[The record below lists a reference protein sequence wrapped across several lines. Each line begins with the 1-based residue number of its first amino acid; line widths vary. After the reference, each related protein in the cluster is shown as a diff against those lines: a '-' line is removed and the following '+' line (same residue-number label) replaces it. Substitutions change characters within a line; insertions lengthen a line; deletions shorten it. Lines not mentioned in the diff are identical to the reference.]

1 MTTPQA
7 KRLRQVSMLIL
18 STLLFSFSMYA
29 QSAPPSASPTYS
41 RILPIAPTT
50 GKATQDALRKATQ
63 GALLRGK
70 AEMTK
75 TQGNSPNSEGGKS
88 KSPNSEGG
96 KKIHDGESDISG
108 SLDIKIGVK
117 SVKNIIDGG
126 DGNEAKTRIGV
137 VSKSGI
143 SGKLTINLEE
153 LGDINNR
160 VNGTNNKSYINIG
173 TVENSKIGGESIIKV
188 KAKNITSEVLG
199 GKDNIADMRIG
210 TVENSHIKTKLDIN
224 VDVEGEIKNSLKHGS
239 NNQAIMKIGSIENS
253 SLGEALIKVK
263 AKNITNEVSGGTF
276 NKAEMHIGTV
286 GKNSDIKNKADIDV
300 NVSGNIKNFVESTG
314 SKNEAIMKVGSIENS
329 KLGEAK
335 IVVVAKNITNSITS
349 NGNNNKAIMNVG
361 TITNTNGVGKVD
373 INVNINGDIRNS
385 ISGDGSDNEAR
396 MQIGGVNNAKV
407 GRQVDITVKSQGDIT
422 NEITTGSK
430 NKSEVTMGFVE

>member
-1 MTTPQA
+1 MTMLQS
-7 KRLRQVSMLIL
+7 KRLKQVSTLML

-29 QSAPPSASPTYS
+29 QSAPPSASPTMS
-41 RILPIAPTT
+41 IRPPIST
-50 GKATQDALRKATQ
+50 GPAGGNLTRN
-63 GALLRGK
+63 ALLKGNANITK
-70 AEMTK
+70 A
-75 TQGNSPNSEGGKS
+75 QSPFPNSKS
-88 KSPNSEGG
+88 GDSPKSSGG
-96 KKIHDGESDISG
+96 KKIHDGESDINN
-108 SLDIKIGVK
+108 LDIKIGVK

-153 LGDINNR
+153 LGDITNK

-188 KAKNITSEVLG
+188 KAKKITSEVLG
-199 GKDNIADMRIG
+199 GTDNMADMRIG
-210 TVENSHIKTKLDIN
+210 TVENSHIKNKLDIN
-224 VDVEGEIKNSLKHGS
+224 VDVEGEIKNSIKRGS

-253 SLGEALIKVK
+253 SLGEAIIKVK
-263 AKNITNEVSGGTF
+263 AKSIINEVTGGTF

-286 GKNSDIKNKADIDV
+286 GNNSDIKNKADIDV

-314 SKNEAIMKVGSIENS
+314 TKNEAIMKVGAIENA
-329 KLGEAK
+329 KIGDAK

-349 NGNNNKAIMNVG
+349 NGNNNKATMNVG
-361 TITNTNGVGKVD
+361 TITNTNGDGKIGID
-373 INVNINGDIRNS
+373 VNITGDIRNS
-385 ISGDGSDNEAR
+385 ISGNGSDNEAL

-407 GRQVDITVKSQGDIT
+407 SGKVDIIVKSQGDIT
-422 NEITTGSK
+422 NEITAGSK